1 MDAKDSC
8 IFRRNWLDAAHTIT
22 DPTLRCYFFEAVM
35 QYAFDGMKM
44 DVPKELDLALG
55 IIYSLIDID
64 RDKYEKKIEKRREA
78 GRLGGAPKGNQNARK
93 NTEQPNQAN
102 GCLDKQ
108 NEQMLTNQ
116 ANQADTDTATDT
128 VTDTATDTAT
138 DVNNDYNNTPLPP
151 KGARKGG
158 ESSFSGF
165 FQRVKSVEVPGR
177 VKEVGYDVQYVWR
190 MVDGNPGYAL
200 AVKNAVERC
209 ESKDELTNEI
219 YKLNSTFRAAGEF
232 QAVKLAM
239 AMGKLKT
246 QAQVNAVVAEVDRS
260 RAEEGIYKTMLDKVE
275 YIAAGNKVKS
285 LEGFMRSRQ

>member
-22 DPTLRCYFFEAVM
+22 DHTLRCYFFEAVM

-64 RDKYEKKIEKRREA
+64 RDKYEKKCEKYRE
-78 GRLGGAPKGNQNARK
+78 NAKKRY
-93 NTEQPNQAN
+93 E
-102 GCLDKQ
+102 KQ
-108 NEQMLTNQ
+108 NEQSDAMASNGKQSQKSQQL
-116 ANQADTDTATDT
+116 ASDTDTATDT
-128 VTDTATDTAT
+128 VTDTDTAT

-158 ESSFSGF
+158 ESSFFGF

-275 YIAAGNKVKS
+275 YIVAGNKVKS